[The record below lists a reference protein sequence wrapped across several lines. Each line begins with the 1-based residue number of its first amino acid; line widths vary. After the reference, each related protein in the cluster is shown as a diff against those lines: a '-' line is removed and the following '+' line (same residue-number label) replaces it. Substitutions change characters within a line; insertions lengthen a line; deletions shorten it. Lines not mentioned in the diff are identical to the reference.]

1 MTRYAPGYRL
11 NALVRSALWRHPAYS
26 GGIAVKL
33 TSPRQPRDLRRF
45 GVLAIV
51 LLQALAFAVL
61 PAVDAVLEA
70 GASSTVAHVEGEHS
84 EHCDPGHSHL
94 LCQLSRTVSLGFPP
108 LILLD
113 LPLVF
118 ETSPDTPTAN
128 AWQRRPIPPGG
139 SGPRAPPRA

>member
-1 MTRYAPGYRL
+1 M
-11 NALVRSALWRHPAYS
+11 
-26 GGIAVKL
+26 KL
-33 TSPRQPRDLRRF
+33 ISPRQPRDPRRF

-51 LLQALAFAVL
+51 LFQAVAFAVL

-70 GASSTVAHVEGEHS
+70 EASSTVAHIEAEHS

-108 LILLD
+108 LIPIELSLA
-113 LPLVF
+113 V
-118 ETSPDTPTAN
+118 ETSPDTPAAN

-139 SGPRAPPRA
+139 SGPRAPPRV

>member
-1 MTRYAPGYRL
+1 M
-11 NALVRSALWRHPAYS
+11 AL
-26 GGIAVKL
+26 KL
-33 TSPRQPRDLRRF
+33 ISPRQPRDLRRF

-51 LLQALAFAVL
+51 LFQALAFAVL

-70 GASSTVAHVEGEHS
+70 GASNTVAHVEGEHS

-108 LILLD
+108 LILID
-113 LPLVF
+113 LPLAF
-118 ETSPDTPTAN
+118 ETSRDTRTAT